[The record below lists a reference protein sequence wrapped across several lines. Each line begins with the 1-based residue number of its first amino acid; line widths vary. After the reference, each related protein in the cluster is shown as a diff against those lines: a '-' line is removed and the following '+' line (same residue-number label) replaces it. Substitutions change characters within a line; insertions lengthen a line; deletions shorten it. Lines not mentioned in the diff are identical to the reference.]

1 MADNTTLNAGVG
13 GDVIASDDVSGVK
26 YQRVKN
32 CYGAD
37 GTATDVAAATP
48 MPMFQTNTGRNLV
61 HLWALGVASGTT
73 GTETAITLTKSAA
86 PGAATSS
93 GASLTVTNAK
103 RFRITSMTFASR
115 GHSTGTAQVTT
126 FALRVNTAGATTT
139 SSNIMWAA
147 RTATPA
153 TALAWDRAQ
162 FFFDDM
168 GVEIVGDGTLTFGVT
183 ANAVFTT
190 NAPTWDVAIT
200 GYEY

>member
-1 MADNTTLNAGVG
+1 MADNTTLNAGAG
-13 GDVIASDDVSGVK
+13 GDVIASDDVGGVK

-48 MPMFQTNTGRNLV
+48 MPMFQTNTGRNIV
-61 HLWALGVASGTT
+61 HLWAVNAAAGTT
-73 GTETAITLTKSAA
+73 TTETAITLTKTAA

-93 GASLTVTNAK
+93 ATSFTVTNGK
-103 RFRITSMTFASR
+103 RFRITSMTFATR
-115 GHSTGTAQVTT
+115 GHATATIQTTT
-126 FALRVNTAGATTT
+126 FNLRCNTAGATTT

-147 RTATPA
+147 RCATPA
-153 TALAWDRAQ
+153 TASAWDRVQ

-168 GVEIVGDGTLTFGVT
+168 GLEIVGDGTLTFGVSAAAT
-183 ANAVFTT
+183 YTT